1 VLAGGW
7 RRLRDDPSRVAFALI
22 LLPFVV
28 TALHLIFGVGDAY
41 LPTQDHAVTEMHVR
55 DIGHHPV
62 LIGLY
67 SRADWSHPGPMLFY
81 VLAPFYWLS
90 GGASI
95 GLDLGALVVNAASV
109 TASAVL
115 ARRLGGTPALLCTLV
130 ALALL
135 LRTLGPEF
143 LADPWNTFIPVL
155 PYLLLLFL
163 TWSLLAGDT
172 RALAPAAVVA
182 TFTAQTHVGF
192 VLLALPLLAV
202 GAAALIVPILRST
215 DEARE
220 RRPRVLRATGISA
233 ALLTLLW
240 LPPILDIVVSAP
252 SNVRQT
258 IEWFQRADQ
267 GTHTLVEGWR
277 VMAAQFALRP
287 EWLTGKQPASF
298 MTGEPPV
305 IATAPLPVLLVVVL
319 CAAVALWR
327 RPIAAGRALVV
338 TLGLATFLGIVAIA
352 RTVGPAYDYRLRWTW
367 MVPTLALAL
376 VLWAAWLLVTR
387 WRPWTEARLLLPAAM
402 VALVVLAVVNTT
414 AAARAGTPDAADSDV
429 MTALSGPV
437 LDAFADDGGAGGQVV
452 VDRAAMSIGSLQ
464 FSRGLVLQLERHG
477 IDARVPASR
486 IRFLPESRNQTD
498 GPVRARLVV
507 ATDEQIDDL
516 LDDPDLR
523 LLSIWSPVP
532 PAERQRLQRRLDRLT
547 DDVLAHRLTR
557 VAFLGQA
564 ADINARLHSHQRV
577 VVYAAAVFLDDSVD
591 AVDSSG

>member
-1 VLAGGW
+1 
-7 RRLRDDPSRVAFALI
+7 LI

-90 GGASI
+90 GHSSV
-95 GLDLGALVVNAASV
+95 GLDLGALAVNAASI
-109 TASAVL
+109 TASALL

-135 LRTLGPEF
+135 MRTLGPEF

-163 TWSLLAGDT
+163 TWSLLSGDT

-202 GAAALIVPILRST
+202 GAAALVIPVLRST

-220 RRPRVLRATGISA
+220 RRPAVLKATSVSA
-233 ALLTLLW
+233 GVLTLLW
-240 LPPILDIVVSAP
+240 LPPILDVVVSAP
-252 SNVRQT
+252 SNLRQM

-267 GTHTLVEGWR
+267 GTHTLAEGWR

-287 EWLTGKQPASF
+287 EWLAGKRPPSF

-305 IATAPLPVLLVVVL
+305 IAAAPLPVLLLVVL

-327 RPIAAGRALVV
+327 RPVAGARPLVV
-338 TLGLATFLGIVAIA
+338 TLGLATALGIVAIA

-367 MVPTLALAL
+367 MAPTLAFVL
-376 VLWAAWLLVTR
+376 VLWAVWLLVTR

-402 VALVVLAVVNTT
+402 AVLIVLAVVNTT

-429 MTALSGPV
+429 MTALAPPV
-437 LDAFADDGGAGGQVV
+437 LDAFTDDPDDLGLGGDGQVV

-464 FSRGLVLQLERHG
+464 FSRGLVLQLDRHG

-532 PAERQRLQRRLDRLT
+532 LAERQRLQRRLDRLSH
-547 DDVLAHRLTR
+547 DVLAHRLTR

-591 AVDSSG
+591 SVDSVDSPG